1 MVNPPVT
8 MATTIYNIPKTA
20 ALLLLQ
26 HCTLP
31 KENTVSKK
39 WNGVRNNNPTLP
51 QAKSGEPEPKA
62 KSQAVPWTLSSP
74 PSPPSSKERE
84 GGSIIKS
91 WRGSAR
97 NRALFRAY
105 RMKQGERKIGKQV
118 FFQFSRGGW
127 PKSRAPPLYSNAP
140 ATRRYPR
147 EDPRRWNSVAIIGRH
162 SF

>member
-1 MVNPPVT
+1 

-62 KSQAVPWTLSSP
+62 KSQAVPWTLSP
-74 PSPPSSKERE
+74 LPLPHQAKEGRE
-84 GGSIIKS
+84 G
-91 WRGSAR
+91 
-97 NRALFRAY
+97 
-105 RMKQGERKIGKQV
+105 V
-118 FFQFSRGGW
+118 
-127 PKSRAPPLYSNAP
+127 
-140 ATRRYPR
+140 
-147 EDPRRWNSVAIIGRH
+147 
-162 SF
+162 